1 MSIGTLRDQVIY
13 PDSVDDMHEKGYQDQ
28 DLECILHTVHLYH
41 IVQREG
47 GRLHAFVK
55 SFTKSVPCVCL
66 SLTDLYLL
74 NQQNWIQTFCGYGN
88 CITTW
93 MLLPMLANRGR
104 KASQAEHACC
114 VVMASLF
121 IVL

>member
-74 NQQNWIQTFCGYGN
+74 DPD
-88 CITTW
+88 
-93 MLLPMLANRGR
+93 LLWLWELHNHMDVAPY
-104 KASQAEHACC
+104 AS
-114 VVMASLF
+114 
-121 IVL
+121 